1 MALLLSGSVKN
12 KSSPSGYTNLTTVQY
27 FLGNSPSTGT
37 GYTLSIINGIST
49 WTNTLGNLQ
58 MINGVITSQASDGS
72 ITLNPTGTGTVTI
85 NGPVNI
91 PSLTTNLKI
100 PVRAATT
107 GTVDIFAA
115 PSEVDGVT
123 LIQGDRVLVR
133 QEDDPTLNGIY
144 IVSVL
149 GTGTNNSIWL
159 RSGDANSSTSIA
171 GAILNASDGITY
183 GGRYF
188 FTTFKK
194 GQVLGVD
201 PIYWYQFL
209 ADSLDQAVTKKTID
223 LSPIGENQPDYGR
236 FQNLV
241 VNTTSATVQLTP
253 VGTDSSLVIWPDYG
267 NMDNVSIGLN
277 FPVAATFTNV
287 TVLNRTTFSTSTF
300 TGPVTIED
308 ATSATSTDTGALIVV
323 GGLGVGGD
331 VFANHYYSNGV
342 PLDNI
347 YWNGGTITSRLFVN
361 NTETSYNTQ
370 TGALQVTGG
379 VGIGGDVYIG
389 KSITLEGTKTTDFV
403 YFRMRN
409 TATNGQSFTWDVGG
423 NNRAGTSGAGLN
435 EGSLTLY
442 DDTRSAYRLAVSK
455 LTGNLLVGNSYDNGV
470 DKLQLGGSLQIAD
483 SQIATR
489 VTIINNGAQAVIDS
503 FPLANY
509 RSTKVFVQI
518 TDGVGPS
525 AAFHTAELMI
535 IVDNIGQTFLSEYG
549 ITTTQGERGTF
560 DVDYNVAGT
569 GLIRLL
575 FTPSN
580 AFTQKTVKVFRSSI
594 TK

>member
-1 MALLLSGSVKN
+1 MALLLSGSVRN
-12 KSSPSGYTNLTTVQY
+12 KSSPNGYTNLTQVQY
-27 FLGNSPSTGT
+27 QLGNSPTTGT
-37 GYTLSIINGIST
+37 GYTIVVINGIAT
-49 WTNTLGNLQ
+49 QTNSLGNLTFLD
-58 MINGVITSQASDGS
+58 GAITSNAPGGN
-72 ITLNPTGTGTVTI
+72 ITINPTGTGTVTI

-107 GTVDIFAA
+107 SSVDIFAA
-115 PSEVDGVT
+115 PNVVDGIT
-123 LIQGDRVLVR
+123 LVQGDRVLVR

-144 IVSVL
+144 YVTVL

-159 RSGDANSSTSIA
+159 RAQDANSSTSLA

-194 GQVLGVD
+194 GQVLGTD
-201 PIYWYQFL
+201 PIYFYQFV
-209 ADSLDQAVTKKTID
+209 ADTLNQAITNKTID
-223 LSPIGENQPDYGR
+223 ATQIGSIQPDYGR

-253 VGTDSSLVIWPDYG
+253 VGTNSNLTIWPDFGY
-267 NMDNVSIGLN
+267 MDNVSIGLN

-287 TVLNRTTFSTSTF
+287 TVLNRTSFSTSTF
-300 TGPVTIED
+300 TGPVRVED
-308 ATSATSTDTGALIVV
+308 LTSATSTNTGALSIA

-342 PLDNI
+342 PLNNI
-347 YWNGGTITSRLFVN
+347 YWNGGTITSRFFVN
-361 NTETSYNTQ
+361 NTETAFNTQ
-370 TGALQVTGG
+370 TGAIQVSGG
-379 VGIGGDVYIG
+379 VGIGQDLYVG
-389 KSITLEGTKTTDFV
+389 KSITLESRLLDGNVF
-403 YFRMRN
+403 FRMRN
-409 TATNGQSFTWDVGG
+409 TATNGQSYTWDVGG
-423 NNRAGTSGAGLN
+423 NNRAGTAGTSLS

-442 DDTRSAYRLAVSK
+442 DDVRSAYRLAVGK
-455 LTGNLLVGNSYDNGV
+455 VTGNLLVGPSFDNGV
-470 DKLQLGGSLQIAD
+470 DKLQLTGSLQVAD

-489 VTIINNGAQAVIDS
+489 ATIINNGNQTVIDS

-509 RSTKVFVQI
+509 RSTRAFVQI

-525 AAFHTAELMI
+525 AAFHTVEIMI
-535 IVDNIGQTFLSEYG
+535 IVDNIGQTFLTQYG

-560 DVDYNVAGT
+560 DVDYNNQGT

-575 FTPSN
+575 FTPTN